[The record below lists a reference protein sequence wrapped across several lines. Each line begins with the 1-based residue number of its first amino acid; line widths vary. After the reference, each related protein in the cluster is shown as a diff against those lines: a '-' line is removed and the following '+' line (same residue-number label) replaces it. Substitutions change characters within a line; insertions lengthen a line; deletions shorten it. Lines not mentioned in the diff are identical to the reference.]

1 MTKIQPLVTINGHGK
16 TVTTSLAIANELNRR
31 HHDVLRLIDQLYWN
45 KTVQQQNFFQS
56 TYKNSQGKTYRMY
69 EVTWTG
75 IGILSSELRAE
86 GKRVIEK
93 FHAAFEYSKNHTHN
107 GIDRKHNN
115 ENLWHAIKNA
125 GIKRLGRNK
134 LRSSVKAADC
144 TGILQTIAKFFSWM
158 RQPSI

>member
-1 MTKIQPLVTINGHGK
+1 MRQTNNLVKINSHGK

-56 TYKNSQGKTYRMY
+56 TYENSQGKTYRMY
-69 EVTWTG
+69 EVTEPG
-75 IGILSSELRAE
+75 IGILSSELRTE

-93 FHAAFEYSKNHTHN
+93 FHAAFEYSKNHSTT
-107 GIDRKHNN
+107 GIDTKLKN
-115 ENLWHAIKNA
+115 EYLRHAIQNLQLKRCGRKN
-125 GIKRLGRNK
+125 LT
-134 LRSSVKAADC
+134 SSVKTANS
-144 TGILQTIAKFFSWM
+144 TGILQTVAKFFSWM